1 MKHAFKIII
10 VTTILIG
17 LLSGCYPTGKKA
29 LPSDPQSASSGAS
42 ENAEASQPFFGKV
55 FETLGNAE
63 FNYEIKADFPTE
75 LPKIRLKPK
84 QFDEEKL
91 KEILLRGKTINPN
104 ADRPDWVYE
113 TTDESVLA
121 IADGW
126 ISFADGRVDDN
137 RSNFATIANYYNKYS
152 RSSDE
157 ELNSFSS
164 EDAISRANTLLDEL
178 GIENYGKPCV
188 IAVSPEVG
196 NAYLKEYGVATTN
209 KDQSPDDYDPWN
221 EDDGIYILKYR
232 GNINGVDISSGNMKT
247 PDSSRSIQGTDISV
261 YVKKDMI
268 FYLEINSWYDVVS
281 LNEET
286 VDLTFDAGYVS
297 NALIE
302 HYGKI
307 SKLKSPVFFTE
318 CKPEYVPQGSE
329 NGELIFTPAWC
340 FSGYQLRGP
349 KHDYFVDC
357 AEYYYAETGIR
368 YGGV

>member
-1 MKHAFKIII
+1 MKHCLKLFALAAAF
-10 VTTILIG
+10 TF
-17 LLSGCYPTGKKA
+17 LLSGCYPNGERS
-29 LPSDPQSASSGAS
+29 LPEDGQSAVS
-42 ENAEASQPFFGKV
+42 EAAGFVGTVSKTVGD
-55 FETLGNAE
+55 AE
-63 FNYEIKADFPTE
+63 FNYEIKADFPTQI
-75 LPKIRLKPK
+75 PKIKLKPK

-113 TTDESVLA
+113 TTDESVLC
-121 IADGW
+121 IGGDW
-126 ISFADGRVDDN
+126 IEFADGSVDDN
-137 RSNFATIANYYNKYS
+137 RSNMFTIAGSYNQFS
-152 RSSDE
+152 FASDE
-157 ELNSFSS
+157 QLTSFSS
-164 EDAISRANTLLDEL
+164 EEAISRANKLLDEL
-178 GIENYGKPCV
+178 GVENYCEPTV
-188 IAVSPEVG
+188 ITVTPEMG
-196 NAYLKEYGVATTN
+196 NARLKEYGVLTTN
-209 KDQSPDDYDPWN
+209 KEQSRDDYDLWT
-221 EDDGIYILKYR
+221 EDDGVYVLKYKQSF
-232 GNINGVDISSGNMKT
+232 NGVDISSGNMKT
-247 PDSSRSIQGTDISV
+247 PDSSRTIQGTDISV

-286 VDLTFDAGYVS
+286 VDLTFDAGYAS
-297 NALIE
+297 NALLE